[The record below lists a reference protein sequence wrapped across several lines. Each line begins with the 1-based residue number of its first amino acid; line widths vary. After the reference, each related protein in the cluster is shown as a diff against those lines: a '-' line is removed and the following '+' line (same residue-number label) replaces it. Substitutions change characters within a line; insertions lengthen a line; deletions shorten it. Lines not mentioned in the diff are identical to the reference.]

1 MRVATPENF
10 RKSWGF
16 SGPTMTI
23 RFGEFEL
30 DEGRRQVLRG
40 GEPLHLSA
48 KQFLLL
54 QILVAQRPNAVAKR
68 ELYDRLWPSTFVSD
82 VNLPSL
88 IAELRTALGDD
99 ARTPRFIRT
108 VHGFGYAFC
117 GETDQAPAGDPRFV
131 ASLTGDPWQVRLASG
146 ETILGRATIEDGSVS
161 RRHAA
166 VTCDATSCT
175 IRDLESKNGTFLGGV
190 RVCEPRELA
199 DGDVVTLGSV
209 RLVFHRA
216 AAGGSTITL
225 GGSGLRKI

>member
-1 MRVATPENF
+1 
-10 RKSWGF
+10 
-16 SGPTMTI
+16 MTV

-30 DEGRRQVLRG
+30 DEGRRQLLRG

-68 ELYDRLWPSTFVSD
+68 ELYDRLWPATFVSD

-99 ARTPRFIRT
+99 AREPRFIRT

-117 GETDQAPAGDPRFV
+117 GETDAPPAENESHVATLSGDR
-131 ASLTGDPWQVRLASG
+131 WHVRLIAG
-146 ETILGRATIEDGSVS
+146 ETVIGRGTIEDASVS

-166 VTCDATSCT
+166 ITCDGTSCT
-175 IRDLESKNGTFLGGV
+175 ITDLASKNGTFVGGV
-190 RVCEPRELA
+190 RVSAPRELV

-216 AAGGSTITL
+216 PDAETITL
-225 GGSGLRKI
+225 LSSRA